1 MPLVREVTLEGFK
14 SVRKLEL
21 ELGRVNVLIG
31 ANGAGKSNV
40 LEGIA
45 YGVAG
50 AYGKLDNEYLV
61 PRGIRVTEPAFM
73 APAFSGSD
81 SRCRVTFRQES
92 EEFVVV
98 PTRVEALRL
107 ERRSPD
113 EMPAAMVAELH
124 QVKTHIARLLPLL
137 AGADLPNQRDLRSAL
152 EAMEEDVDSLRA
164 LAAHEGGKIPREFL
178 IYAPENSALRIFQAE
193 PQILPLG
200 VRGEGLF
207 AHLKRLGEHRPE
219 RLESVVEHLSLLDWF
234 ETLQIP
240 KDLAAGERSL
250 RIRDRYLAQGALF
263 DQRSANEGFLFLLFY
278 LTLFVSDETPAFF
291 AIDNVDTALNPK
303 LATATV
309 RKLVELAR
317 EHDKQVIFTT
327 HSPAVLDALDLHDD
341 EQRLLVVDRDV
352 EGATVVRRVSPPKP
366 LPGDSAVPLSE
377 AFVRGY
383 LGGLPEHF

>member
-14 SVRKLEL
+14 SVRKLDL

-61 PRGIRVTEPAFM
+61 PRGIRVTEPTFM
-73 APAFSGSD
+73 VPAFDAGNAPSVKVGFRRDGQPKHTMAFPARSVLSGLGLFFDLPPWGS
-81 SRCRVTFRQES
+81 VQEG
-92 EEFVVV
+92 
-98 PTRVEALRL
+98 VE
-107 ERRSPD
+107 
-113 EMPAAMVAELH
+113 H
-124 QVKTHIARLLPLL
+124 LL
-137 AGADLPNQRDLRSAL
+137 ASATPNTRKLLEDPAFRGLLENMVVDRLAYAASWPAD
-152 EAMEEDVDSLRA
+152 
-164 LAAHEGGKIPREFL
+164 FL
-178 IYAPENSALRIFQAE
+178 IYAPENSALRIFQSE
-193 PQILPLG
+193 PQVMPLG
-200 VRGEGLF
+200 IRGEGLF
-207 AHLKRLGEHRPE
+207 AHLKALSETKPRRFEAI
-219 RLESVVEHLSLLDWF
+219 VEGLALLDWF

-309 RKLVELAR
+309 RKLVELSR
-317 EHDKQVIFTT
+317 DHDKQVIFTT

-352 EGATVVRRVSPPKP
+352 EGATVVRRVPAPNP

>member
-14 SVRKLEL
+14 SVRKLDL

-73 APAFSGSD
+73 APAFSD
-81 SRCRVTFRQES
+81 SEPRCRVTFRLDGHES
-92 EEFVVV
+92 FSVPARPGLRRPGPTNREELLSAAE
-98 PTRVEALRL
+98 TAL
-107 ERRSPD
+107 ERLKARVSELRMNLDSSTPIL
-113 EMPAAMVAELH
+113 ESTQKLVAI
-124 QVKTHIARLLPLL
+124 QDDADAVL
-137 AGADLPNQRDLRSAL
+137 AGVAL
-152 EAMEEDVDSLRA
+152 NL
-164 LAAHEGGKIPREFL
+164 GKVPREFL
-178 IYAPENSALRIFQAE
+178 IYAPENSALRIFQSE

-309 RKLVELAR
+309 RKLVELSR